1 MKKATAVD
9 TSVFAKKDLVSL
21 RSDVDD
27 LDIATLETVQI
38 DFSKLSNVVDNDV
51 DKRTVYDELVKKVY
65 TIHAIDVSKLV
76 IILNIH

>member
-65 TIHAIDVSKLV
+65 TIQAIDVSKLV